1 MKNQAMIAI
10 LILLFVRCTPEQS
23 TVAEY
28 TIENTLNTPITLRF
42 FRNGLP
48 SAEIAQV
55 SLKSSGG
62 TYKKAAESL
71 GSSTSP
77 FDVFN
82 ADSILI
88 VFNGERAQGH
98 NLFEPAAMCLLNQE
112 DYEKL
117 GDGKFL
123 YQVKQANLD
132 ASILCENGCN

>member
-1 MKNQAMIAI
+1 MIA
-10 LILLFVRCTPEQS
+10 LLLFVFVGCTPEQS
-23 TVAEY
+23 TIAEY

-48 SAEIAQV
+48 NAEIAPV

-62 TYKKAAESL
+62 TYKKAGESL
-71 GSSTSP
+71 GSFTSP

-88 VFNGERAQGH
+88 IFNGERAQGH
-98 NLFEPAAMCLLNQE
+98 NLFEPAGMCLLNQE
-112 DYEKL
+112 DYENR

-123 YQVKQANLD
+123 YRVKQANLD